1 MNVVIPMAGLGQRF
15 KDQGFSVTKPLIDMC
30 GTPMIV
36 RVIESLQIRG
46 NYIFILRNQDELA
59 KLKDVLLSTTKIYP
73 NFIRSVKFLTIDYLT
88 DGPASTVLVAKD
100 LINTN
105 EPLVVANCDQ
115 IMWWNG
121 KLFQTFCEL
130 SGHDGVIVTYYSN
143 SIKNS
148 YAKINRS
155 GSVLEVREKEIIS
168 KISLNGIH
176 FWSKGRLF
184 VESAEDMIAAN
195 NRSINGEFYVGP
207 SYNKMIESGYK
218 VGIYHLPNRQHHA
231 VGTPDDLRE
240 YLRNENLQAK

>member
-15 KDQGFSVTKPLIDMC
+15 KDQGFSVTKPLIDIC

-36 RVIESLQIRG
+36 RVIESLQIKG
-46 NYIFILRNQDELA
+46 NYTFILRNQDELA

-121 KLFQTFCEL
+121 KLFQTFCKL
-130 SGHDGVIVTYYSN
+130 SGYDGVVVTYYSN
-143 SIKNS
+143 STKNS
-148 YAKINRS
+148 YAKINRKMNIWEFETH
-155 GSVLEVREKEIIS
+155 GQEYCRANRYNCLYTNHVDDKKRGMLHWDSVTYPYIATAIYKGKWVTSQYPDELKVLFSEYGIDPAVRGEI
-168 KISLNGIH
+168 
-176 FWSKGRLF
+176 
-184 VESAEDMIAAN
+184 
-195 NRSINGEFYVGP
+195 
-207 SYNKMIESGYK
+207 
-218 VGIYHLPNRQHHA
+218 
-231 VGTPDDLRE
+231 
-240 YLRNENLQAK
+240 